1 MGKWPAEVFY
11 ITLES
16 IFARL
21 VRKSYWKIWQ
31 EYFVWEL
38 ISNFPL
44 RFSPQYQTAQNSSL
58 HNQQSSAEPSYVSFD
73 Q

>member
-1 MGKWPAEVFY
+1 MGKWPVEVFY

-44 RFSPQYQTAQNSSL
+44 SFSPQYQIAQNLSL
-58 HNQQSSAEPSYVSFD
+58 HNQQNSVEPSYVSFD